1 MYILL
6 LGNQHLWLE
15 WSFCYSQTTLNTLGL
30 IHYCKSCQ
38 LVYVGRWFA
47 YNPKPK
53 YSETFFLPENEKKVN
68 ILDFTLTNTQLQ
80 FSNSDLNWDVT
91 I

>member
-1 MYILL
+1 METAVIL
-6 LGNQHLWLE
+6 
-15 WSFCYSQTTLNTLGL
+15 SISSVTKQTKKKGL

-38 LVYVGRWFA
+38 LEYVGRWFA